1 MKLQLLGCSHHAS
14 SLEVRERL
22 AFAPDQLGDALR
34 KLRHQ
39 FPNTE
44 AVLLSTCNRVELYTA
59 TGDVDTLP
67 DRQQLVAFL
76 ANYHQLDADTLSRE
90 LYYYQ
95 GREAV
100 RHLFL
105 VAASLDSMVVGE
117 AQILSQVKQA
127 FAAAEQE
134 QSHGPVT
141 HHVFQAA
148 YRVAK
153 RVANETEISRRRV
166 SIPSVAVAEYA
177 KQLFETFYDKNIL
190 LLGAGEMG
198 EETLRYLKD
207 EGAQTVAILNRNP
220 ERAQPLAEK
229 LGAFVD
235 HWQHL
240 EQRIAW
246 ADVIISTTASREA
259 IVTAKQFETV
269 QQQRAER
276 LLFVLDLA
284 VPRDFDPRI
293 GQFSN
298 VYLYCIDDLQA
309 ICEENRKAREK
320 EWPKA
325 EGIVAEETVRC
336 VSDWYH
342 RATVPTIQR
351 LHQQA
356 DQVKNDELQRL
367 LNKLGDIDP
376 RAEEEIKR
384 SFDRLIKKLL
394 HPPLESLR
402 DEAQKGA
409 PHSLLAA
416 LRHLFQISE

>member
-1 MKLQLLGCSHHAS
+1 MKIQLLGCSHHAS

-22 AFAPDQLGDALR
+22 AFTPDQVADAVGQLQR
-34 KLRHQ
+34 E
-39 FPNTE
+39 FPDTE
-44 AVLLSTCNRVELYTA
+44 AVLLSTCNRVELYVAA
-59 TGDVDTLP
+59 TDDGTLP
-67 DRQQLVAFL
+67 DFPELVTFL
-76 ANYHQLDADTLSRE
+76 ASYHQLDPATVVDE
-90 LYYYQ
+90 FYYYS
-95 GREAV
+95 GRDAV

-105 VAASLDSMVVGE
+105 VAASLDSMVIGE
-117 AQILSQVKQA
+117 AQILAQVKHSFTIAEREQA
-127 FAAAEQE
+127 N
-134 QSHGPVT
+134 GPVT

-153 RVANETEISRRRV
+153 RVANETQISRRRV

-177 KQLFETFYDKNIL
+177 KQLFETFQDKHVL
-190 LLGAGEMG
+190 LLGAGKMG
-198 EETLRYLKD
+198 EETLRYLKR
-207 EGAQTVAILNRNP
+207 EGARTVVVLNRNP
-220 ERAQPLAEK
+220 ERAKLLAEK
-229 LGAFVD
+229 LGASAD
-235 HWQHL
+235 HWQQL
-240 EQRIAW
+240 ETRIAW
-246 ADVIISTTASREA
+246 ADLIISTTASRQPIISTE
-259 IVTAKQFETV
+259 QFGRV

-284 VPRDFDPRI
+284 VPRDFDPGI
-293 GQFSN
+293 THFSN

-309 ICEENRKAREK
+309 ACEKNRKAREK

-325 EGIVAEETVRC
+325 ERIVDEETVRC
-336 VSDWYH
+336 LAEWNH

-367 LNKLGDIDP
+367 FNKLGTLDQQS
-376 RAEEEIKR
+376 EHEIKR
-384 SFDRLIKKLL
+384 SFDRLTKKLL

-402 DEAQKGA
+402 DEAQKGT